1 MFGSTPEFAGENSP
15 SVSLSSSDA
24 PLRPGEECKEIL
36 DLLPQ
41 ADSLSGDLATS
52 LLDAIDGVILT
63 LDAGVGLVNL
73 LLQVVS
79 CILKTGGFV
88 DNILKENY

>member
-1 MFGSTPEFAGENSP
+1 MSNLLPQSP
-15 SVSLSSSDA
+15 DLGVLGHLVILA
-24 PLRPGEECKEIL
+24 LLNGGLKIL

>member
-1 MFGSTPEFAGENSP
+1 MGNLLPQGPNLGVLGHLVVLALLNGG
-15 SVSLSSSDA
+15 L
-24 PLRPGEECKEIL
+24 KIL
-36 DLLPQ
+36 DLLPP
-41 ADSLSGDLATS
+41 ADSLRGDLATG

-88 DNILKENY
+88 DDILNEKS